1 MKHFN
6 VISLNRI
13 ETKDLKI
20 NNSTCENRLENET
33 KRCGKLKKIEEN
45 EDGVLRK
52 FYKFDEQFATTRER
66 ERNVDLT
73 SSKKSKSNKRTS
85 FCR

>member
-13 ETKDLKI
+13 GTKDLKI
-20 NNSTCENRLENET
+20 NNSTCENRLEDT
-33 KRCGKLKKIEEN
+33 KRCGKLKKLN
-45 EDGVLRK
+45 EGGVLRK